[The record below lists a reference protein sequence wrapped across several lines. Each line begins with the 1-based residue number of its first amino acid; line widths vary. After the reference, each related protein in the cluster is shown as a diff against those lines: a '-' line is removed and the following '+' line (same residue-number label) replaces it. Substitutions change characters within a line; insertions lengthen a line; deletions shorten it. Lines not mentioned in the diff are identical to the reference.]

1 MEPALQDD
9 DGKNR
14 PRNEWAR
21 MAKKLREIAA
31 DIEAEPIPDR
41 FARLLEPPP
50 DRLRPAGAARQ
61 ARVDIEVHDL
71 RAKPL
76 LRVGSVAAHSDL
88 WKSTDALRSVTTL
101 SRGASRYLRGRWG

>member
-1 MEPALQDD
+1 
-9 DGKNR
+9 
-14 PRNEWAR
+14 

-50 DRLRPAGAARQ
+50 DRPLPAGAARQ
-61 ARVDIEVHDL
+61 ARVDIEVCDL

-76 LRVGSVAAHSDL
+76 SRARV
-88 WKSTDALRSVTTL
+88 RSAQRVRVR
-101 SRGASRYLRGRWG
+101 SNR